1 MPFTSTSR
9 MNNSD
14 NYGREGEGR
23 GARGARHALQQS
35 KIQYESKIK
44 VNISVVIYLIFI
56 ELSVV
61 G

>member
-14 NYGREGEGR
+14 NYGRDGEGR
-23 GARGARHALQQS
+23 GAREARHALQQS

-44 VNISVVIYLIFI
+44 VNLSVVIYLIFI